1 MKNLPGS
8 IYYLL
13 RETAEEL
20 KIDYILVDLNPSLSA
35 LNQDFII
42 SSDYFIIPL
51 STDYFSLMAIESIDR
66 VLPQWEHWAKNARKV
81 FNDSIYPLPK
91 QTPKFLGYTNND
103 FTTNK
108 NKPAKAYTEMF
119 DKIKKTVTDE
129 LAPNLKVQDMLL
141 SPDKYPNG
149 YCLANTGYFQTLQA
163 RYQEFGVPVFALS
176 NQQIDNT
183 GKLLQDLNNRQRV
196 FDDEYSNFA
205 DKVLKITSDE

>member
-13 RETAEEL
+13 RKTAEEL

-35 LNQDFII
+35 LNQDFIV
-42 SSDYFIIPL
+42 SSDYFIIP
-51 STDYFSLMAIESIDR
+51 SSSDYFSLMAIKSIAR

-103 FTTNK
+103 FTANK

-149 YCLANTGYFQTLQA
+149 YCLANTGYFQTLQV
-163 RYQEFGVPVFALS
+163 RYQEFGIPVFALS
-176 NQQIDNT
+176 NQQIDST
-183 GKLLQDLNNRQRV
+183 GKVLGDLNNKQHS
-196 FDDEYSNFA
+196 FDKEYSNFA
-205 DKVLKITSDE
+205 DKILKITSDE